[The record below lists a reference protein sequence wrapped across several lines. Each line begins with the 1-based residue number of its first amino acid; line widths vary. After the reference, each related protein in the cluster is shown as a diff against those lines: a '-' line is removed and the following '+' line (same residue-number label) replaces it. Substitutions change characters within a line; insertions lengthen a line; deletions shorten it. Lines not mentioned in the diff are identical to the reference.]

1 MLGYRTLRD
10 ANLAA
15 LEAAVEAWQALPKRI
30 QGVGEKFGHEVENP
44 LYACDWEGEAAT
56 ACFRNLARTRTE
68 LLAAAEEARGV
79 HAVLDYAL
87 GRFRA
92 ARRTLDQ
99 VAEAVAR
106 DEHLKQNDDGRVY
119 AETVSSALT
128 KGYQETV
135 AAHNET
141 VARALRSAT
150 EADDDLYWALLQDPN
165 GSGDRGF
172 NQDGY
177 DRAGRRQAEKD
188 AERALELAAK
198 GSAMSDAEL
207 ARLCAL
213 LGAHRDDPL
222 FGERIATSLGP
233 QGVLRFWAGMADPR
247 QVGPGRGRADLLRG
261 LQESLGVT
269 LASATQVDSQ
279 AMDSWKAAVIEAGG
293 KRIGTDAAGNPWG
306 FQVMSNLMRHG
317 EYDAKF
323 LTAYGEALIRMD
335 KKVNSGDLSFWTNPA
350 NTADLT
356 YHGGKNDRGQDPM
369 TGFLQAL
376 GHSPEGAAEFF
387 EQPAGV
393 SGPVGPVD
401 KKSEVNDNLWYLAKD
416 RHWHPD
422 VTFTGDSGRIA
433 GYNALGHALEAAT
446 TGSPYDSAT
455 GADRRSWAGAR
466 VMEQVAYV
474 YGDDNSLIH
483 RQSGIADS
491 LGRMGAA
498 YIDDL
503 NYAVSGIGDR
513 GVGQDAVAFPAKY
526 EDRAEFGRYGAIG
539 FLSTLGQSE
548 TAHGYVS
555 RAEHLHTLSAL
566 DANPATDEAGYVRGR
581 SALLAEAEVR
591 GILDHARVEQAAADH
606 AHDAEEN
613 NKSLARSTEWKKW
626 VVGATIGA
634 GVAVLPVPG
643 AAAVGVSVVPLAGET
658 AGGMVNTYVGQ
669 RFDRAAEAV
678 EATPDEAVKVDK
690 KEFYRSGES
699 DIARTYEAY
708 LHAHEKFAGRD
719 DNAEV
724 RFILKATYGGT
735 GPATDDHFGHVPHGK
750 G

>member
-44 LYACDWEGEAAT
+44 LYACDWEGETAT

-68 LLAAAEEARGV
+68 LLAAAEEARDV

-119 AETVSSALT
+119 AETDSSALT

-135 AAHNET
+135 AAHNDT

-207 ARLCAL
+207 ARLGAL

-222 FGERIATSLGP
+222 FGERIAASLGP
-233 QGVLRFWAGMADPR
+233 QGVLRFWAEMADPR
-247 QVGPGRGRADLLRG
+247 QVGPGGGRADLLRG
-261 LQESLGVT
+261 LQENLGVT
-269 LASATQVDSQ
+269 LASATQVDSE
-279 AMDSWKAAVIEAGG
+279 AMDSWKAGVIEAGG

-317 EYDAKF
+317 EYEGKF
-323 LTAYGEALIRMD
+323 LTAYGEALVRLD

-387 EQPAGV
+387 KQPAGV
-393 SGPVGPVD
+393 SGPVD
-401 KKSEVNDNLWYLAKD
+401 RKSEVNDNLWYLAKD

-446 TGSPYDSAT
+446 TGSPYDTAT
-455 GADRRSWAGAR
+455 GADRRSGAGAR

-581 SALLAEAEVR
+581 GALLAEAEVR

-678 EATPDEAVKVDK
+678 EVTPDEAVKVDK

-708 LHAHEKFAGRD
+708 LHAHEKFARRD
-719 DNAEV
+719 DDAEV
-724 RFILKATYGGT
+724 RFMLKATYGGT

>member
-15 LEAAVEAWQALPKRI
+15 LEAVVEAWQALPKRI
-30 QGVGEKFGHEVENP
+30 QGVGETFGHEVENP

-68 LLAAAEEARGV
+68 LLAAAEEARDV

-106 DEHLKQNDDGRVY
+106 DRHLKQNEDGRVY
-119 AETVSSALT
+119 AEADSSALA

-135 AAHNET
+135 AAHNDT
-141 VARALRSAT
+141 VAQALRSAT

-165 GSGDRGF
+165 GSHDRGF

-177 DRAGRRQAEKD
+177 DRAGRRQAEQD

-207 ARLCAL
+207 TRLSAL
-213 LGAHRDDPL
+213 LGAHCDDPL
-222 FGERIATSLGP
+222 FGERIATALGP
-233 QGVLRFWAGMADPR
+233 QGVLRFWADMADPQ
-247 QVGPGRGRADLLRG
+247 QVGPGRGRADLLRR

-269 LASATQVDSQ
+269 LASATQVDSK
-279 AMDSWKAAVIEAGG
+279 AMDSWKAGVIEAGG
-293 KRIGTDAAGNPWG
+293 KKIGTDAAGNPWG

-317 EYDAKF
+317 EYDGTF
-323 LTAYGEALIRMD
+323 LTAYGEALVRMD

-376 GHSPEGAAEFF
+376 GHSPEGAARFF
-387 EQPAGV
+387 KQPAGV
-393 SGPVGPVD
+393 SGSVD
-401 KKSEVNDNLWYLAKD
+401 KESEVNDNLWYLAKD

-446 TGSPYDSAT
+446 TGSPYDTDTAS
-455 GADRRSWAGAR
+455 GADRRSGATAR

-539 FLSTLGQSE
+539 FLSTLGQNE

-581 SALLAEAEVR
+581 SALLTEAEVR

-626 VVGATIGA
+626 AVGATIGA

-678 EATPDEAVKVDK
+678 EMTPDEAAKVDENQFYRAGENDIADTYHAYLRNR
-690 KEFYRSGES
+690 KEFQQRVS
-699 DIARTYEAY
+699 DADLVQDIKTR
-708 LHAHEKFAGRD
+708 
-719 DNAEV
+719 
-724 RFILKATYGGT
+724 YGGS
-735 GPATDDHFGHVPHGK
+735 GAETDDHLGHAPHEK
-750 G
+750 D

>member
-30 QGVGEKFGHEVENP
+30 QGVGDKFGHEVENP
-44 LYACDWEGEAAT
+44 LYASDWEGETAT
-56 ACFRNLARTRTE
+56 ACLRNLARTRTE
-68 LLAAAEEARGV
+68 LLAAAEEARDV
-79 HAVLDYAL
+79 HTVLDHAL

-92 ARRTLDQ
+92 ARRTLDH

-106 DEHLKQNDDGRVY
+106 DKHLKQNDDGRVY
-119 AETVSSALT
+119 AETGSSALT

-135 AAHNET
+135 TAHNEA
-141 VARALRSAT
+141 VAQALRSAT
-150 EADDDLYWALLQDPN
+150 EADDDLHWALLQDPN
-165 GSGDRGF
+165 GSRDPGF

-177 DRAGRRQAEKD
+177 DRTGRRQAEKD
-188 AERALELAAK
+188 ARRALELTAK
-198 GSAMSDAEL
+198 GSDMSDAEL
-207 ARLCAL
+207 TRLDAL
-213 LGAHRDDPL
+213 LGAHRNDPL

-233 QGVLRFWAGMADPR
+233 QGVLRFWADMADPQ

-269 LASATQVDSQ
+269 LASATRVDST
-279 AMDSWKAAVIEAGG
+279 AMDSWKTGVIEAGG

-306 FQVMSNLMRHG
+306 FHVMSNLMRHG
-317 EYDAKF
+317 EYDGKF
-323 LTAYGEALIRMD
+323 LTAYGNALVRMD

-356 YHGGKNDRGQDPM
+356 YQGGKNDRGQDPM

-387 EQPAGV
+387 RQPAGV
-393 SGPVGPVD
+393 SGPVD
-401 KKSEVNDNLWYLAKD
+401 KESEVNKNLWYLTKE

-433 GYNALGHALEAAT
+433 GYNALGHALESAT
-446 TGSPYDSAT
+446 TGSPYDAAT
-455 GADRRSWAGAR
+455 GTDRRSGASAR

-498 YIDDL
+498 YIDDI
-503 NYAVSGIGDR
+503 NYAVSGIGDH
-513 GVGQDAVAFPAKY
+513 GVGQDAVAFPARY
-526 EDRAEFGRYGAIG
+526 EGGRAEFGRYGAIG
-539 FLSTLGQSE
+539 FLSTLGQHE

-555 RAEHLHTLSAL
+555 RAEHVHTLSAL

-658 AGGMVNTYVGQ
+658 AGGMVSTYVGQ

-678 EATPDEAVKVDK
+678 EMKPDEAVKVD
-690 KEFYRSGES
+690 ENQFYRAGES
-699 DIARTYEAY
+699 DIADTYHAY
-708 LHAHEKFAGRD
+708 LRNRKDFQQRVSDAALAQDIKTRYGGSGADTDGHLGHAPHEKD
-719 DNAEV
+719 
-724 RFILKATYGGT
+724 
-735 GPATDDHFGHVPHGK
+735 
-750 G
+750 